1 MRDRTRS
8 IATWAL
14 ALSFFL
20 FQVAVSQAQAI
31 APTPPIVPIRPV
43 PTDTVVVQIYES
55 TFNKLAGAVLPV
67 TFNGSYTYS
76 VSVCIP
82 GTHDCASTDIC
93 SSDWVV
99 TVTQIQFAIAPT
111 GIRLTGTGNASWC
124 HVSVGIE
131 LDTTVNVALQTNIAV
146 SAASAATSLQSAAPV
161 NPSSSITSVPPSLI
175 PLPTQTSI
183 LVSVSPTSVQ
193 PVFNIPGYTVPLPFH
208 INIAP
213 VLNLSAIPLA
223 PAPVTLGT
231 TEGTMQLQLVP
242 SQFALFLRDHYLELQ
257 STVQL
262 H

>member
-8 IATWAL
+8 IATSAL

-20 FQVAVSQAQAI
+20 FQVAVSEAQAI

-55 TFNKLAGAVLPV
+55 TFNKLAAAALPV
-67 TFNGSYTYS
+67 TFSGHYTYS

-82 GTHDCASTDIC
+82 GTHDCGSTDIC

-99 TVTQIQFAIAPT
+99 TVTQIQFAIAPS
-111 GIRLTGTGNASWC
+111 GIRLTGIGNASWC

-131 LDTTVNVALQTNIAV
+131 LDTTANVALQTNIAV
-146 SAASAATSLQSAAPV
+146 STASAAPSLQSATPV
-161 NPSSSITSVPPSLI
+161 NPSSSTILI

-183 LVSVSPTSVQ
+183 QVTVSPTDVQ
-193 PVFNIPGYTVPLPFH
+193 PVFNIPGYTVPLPFY

-213 VLNLSAIPLA
+213 VLNLPAIPLT
-223 PAPVTLGT
+223 PAPVTLST

-242 SQFALFLRDHYLELQ
+242 SQFALSLRDHYLELQ

-262 H
+262 Q